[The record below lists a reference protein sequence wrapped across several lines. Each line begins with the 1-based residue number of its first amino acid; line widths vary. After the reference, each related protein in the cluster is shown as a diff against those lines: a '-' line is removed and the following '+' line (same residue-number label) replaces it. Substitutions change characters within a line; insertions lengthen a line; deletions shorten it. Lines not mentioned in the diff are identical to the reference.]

1 MAFDVYFWI
10 ICAAGLLC
18 AAAGVVFF
26 LRKEPPN
33 DITLLGAGAV
43 LLATLVYAAAG
54 IIRPLVGDS
63 ARGNVPEFW
72 AYMITQISIPVAGA
86 WWALVERTR
95 WSNLILAAV
104 GLVGIVMAARMNQ
117 IWYAVGGMT
126 P

>member
-1 MAFDVYFWI
+1 MDFDVYFWI
-10 ICAAGLLC
+10 MCAAGLLC
-18 AAAGVVFF
+18 AAAGVFFF
-26 LRKEPPN
+26 LRKEAPN

-43 LLATLVYAAAG
+43 LAATIVYAAAS
-54 IIRPLVGDS
+54 IIRPLAGDH

-72 AYMITQISIPVAGA
+72 AYMITQLSIPVAAA

-95 WSNLILAAV
+95 WSNLILAAA

-117 IWYAVGGMT
+117 IWYAAGGMA